1 MVLNK
6 NNNKKKLRE
15 NLSEGLKVRLA
26 SGLAQAVNFI
36 LGIYA
41 EPPFGLHG
49 WTEIYWEKLYMY
61 IYLYNLCI
69 HIYICR
75 HTEDTHTPPPTTTTP
90 HMLVTGTRIK
100 RDNKIH
106 SQSSKP

>member
-1 MVLNK
+1 MQNTWSCSSLVLNK

-69 HIYICR
+69 HIYMYTHR
-75 HTEDTHTPPPTTTTP
+75 HKTHTHHQQQPLHHTC
-90 HMLVTGTRIK
+90 L
-100 RDNKIH
+100 
-106 SQSSKP
+106 

>member
-1 MVLNK
+1 MQNTWSCSSLVLNK
-6 NNNKKKLRE
+6 NNKKKLRE

-26 SGLAQAVNFI
+26 SGLAQAVNFM

-69 HIYICR
+69 HIYMYTHR
-75 HTEDTHTPPPTTTTP
+75 HKTHTHHQPLHHTC
-90 HMLVTGTRIK
+90 L
-100 RDNKIH
+100 
-106 SQSSKP
+106 